1 MDKSP
6 KGMRLHIALMGR
18 VNSGK
23 SSFLNLVA
31 GQDISITSAEEG
43 TMDTQHLPIPRATT
57 AA

>member
-31 GQDISITSAEEG
+31 GQDISITSAEAG
-43 TMDTQHLPIPRATT
+43 TTT
-57 AA
+57 DVVEKHRNSCL

>member
-1 MDKSP
+1 
-6 KGMRLHIALMGR
+6 MRLHIALMGR

-43 TMDTQHLPIPRATT
+43 TTT
-57 AA
+57 DVVEKHRNSCL